1 MIIRSSKSLKKY
13 GTHKDEQVPAIVK
26 TETKVTNDEIIR
38 KKKNKKN
45 TSITE
50 EKIEV
55 IVEEEKIDLSEW
67 LKEEE

>member
-1 MIIRSSKSLKKY
+1 MIIRSSKSLKRY
-13 GTHKDEQVPAIVK
+13 GTNRDEQVPTIVK
-26 TETKVTNDEIIR
+26 TETKVTNDEIVH

-55 IVEEEKIDLSEW
+55 VVEEEKIDLSEW